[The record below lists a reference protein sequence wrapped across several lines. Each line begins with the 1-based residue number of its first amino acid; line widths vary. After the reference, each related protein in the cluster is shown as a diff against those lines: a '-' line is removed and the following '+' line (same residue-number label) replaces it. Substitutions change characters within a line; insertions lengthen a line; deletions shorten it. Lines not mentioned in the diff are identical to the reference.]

1 MSCTPTGKKLGR
13 GAYST
18 VIELSLSDNESVCL
32 AGKVFKTN
40 KSLKMM
46 KEKLKRELK
55 LMVDLKHEN
64 IVLCKGVCFL
74 PSSMLP
80 VLVME
85 KMKTNLHDYL
95 LEENPNLSLKKKV
108 PFLLDTAR
116 GLDYLHSHKPAIIHR
131 DLTAKNVLLDSQLR
145 AKIADFGNSRFK
157 DDHSASHGTIPG
169 TQDYMPPEAMGGG
182 AEHNPSLD
190 VFSFGHLSLFTLI
203 QKVLRP
209 LLPVVDTTGKQYR
222 VRYEVERREQFFKA
236 AQETFSESH
245 SLLELIKECLHN
257 ESSQRPQTKDLVK
270 RLYEVQTSCMLS
282 IILCVNLFS
291 SHFHCAGGVS
301 SVEEPMQTEP
311 ELDCADVVRKT
322 GSYR

>member
-18 VIELSLSDNESVCL
+18 VIELSLNDNESVCL

-46 KEKLKRELK
+46 KEKLKRELQ

-74 PSSMLP
+74 PSSTLP

-85 KMKTNLHDYL
+85 KMKVNLHDYL
-95 LEENPNLSLKKKV
+95 LKPDNSDLLLERKV
-108 PFLLDTAR
+108 SFLLDTAR
-116 GLDYLHSHKPAIIHR
+116 GLDYLHSHTPAIIHR

-157 DDHSASHGTIPG
+157 DDCNTSHGTIPG
-169 TQDYMPPEAMGGG
+169 TLDYMPPEAMGGG
-182 AEHNPSLD
+182 AAHDSSLD

-203 QKVLRP
+203 QTP
-209 LLPVVDTTGKQYR
+209 L
-222 VRYEVERREQFFKA
+222 
-236 AQETFSESH
+236 
-245 SLLELIKECLHN
+245 
-257 ESSQRPQTKDLVK
+257 
-270 RLYEVQTSCMLS
+270 
-282 IILCVNLFS
+282 
-291 SHFHCAGGVS
+291 
-301 SVEEPMQTEP
+301 
-311 ELDCADVVRKT
+311 
-322 GSYR
+322 